1 MTHRAR
7 YLLSTAACA
16 LVLGACNSAGNSA
29 SKPDTTASDAA
40 AHQAHANYV
49 RVINSNN
56 TDSLMSMVT
65 EDVVYMESG
74 SKPYV
79 GKAVVRPWIDG
90 YFKAFHTTW
99 DKPVDDFVVSG
110 DVAYERYHYTS
121 TDVPVAGGKPIVD
134 TGWGFIVY
142 RREADGVWRVARDA
156 WGPDHPP
163 VAAK

>member
-1 MTHRAR
+1 MDNQMRSSLYA
-7 YLLSTAACA
+7 AACMLA
-16 LVLGACNSAGNSA
+16 VGACAPSG
-29 SKPDTTASDAA
+29 KPDSAASDAA
-40 AHQAHANYV
+40 AKQVHANYV

-65 EDVVYMESG
+65 EDVVYLEAG
-74 SKPYV
+74 AKPYV
-79 GKAVVRPWIDG
+79 GKSVVRPWIDG

-99 DKPVDDFVVSG
+99 DKPVDEFVVVG

-121 TDVPVAGGKPIVD
+121 TDVPVAGGKPVVD
-134 TGWGFIVY
+134 TGWGFIVF

-163 VAAK
+163 AAAK